1 MSSFM
6 PKVYVVQRYDRHGLP
21 GEVIGVKLT
30 WDAAHVLAK
39 NEAPARVWFAKAD
52 KTVNIN
58 AVVHSAS
65 HPD

>member
-1 MSSFM
+1 MSNFAT
-6 PKVYVVQRYDRHGLP
+6 KVYVVQRYDRHGAP

-30 WDAAHVLAK
+30 WDAAHLLAK
-39 NEAPARVWFAKAD
+39 DEAPARVWFAKAD
-52 KTVNIN
+52 KTAQAN